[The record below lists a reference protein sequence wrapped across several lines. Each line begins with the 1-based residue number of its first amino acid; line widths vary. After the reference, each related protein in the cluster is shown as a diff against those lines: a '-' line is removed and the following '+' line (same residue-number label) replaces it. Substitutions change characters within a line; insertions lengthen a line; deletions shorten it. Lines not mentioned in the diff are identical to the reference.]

1 MEINPMT
8 LEYGKEKF
16 ELFSRLTETLQTYL
30 KSNKIEKALKIA
42 HERHGVL
49 VSLLENAAIIGLDRS
64 QYAMQ
69 AMECVRSEQSLAKHG
84 TSQNR
89 SDFIS
94 RKSAFKAYGTY
105 AA

>member
-1 MEINPMT
+1 MIPN
-8 LEYGKEKF
+8 YGKEKF

-30 KSNKIEKALKIA
+30 KSKKIEKALKIA

-49 VSLLENAAIIGLDRS
+49 VSLLENAAIMGLDRS
-64 QYAMQ
+64 AYAMQ

-105 AA
+105 AT

>member
-1 MEINPMT
+1 MEINSMIPN
-8 LEYGKEKF
+8 YGKEKF
-16 ELFSRLTETLQTYL
+16 ELFSRLTETLQSYMKL
-30 KSNKIEKALKIA
+30 NKIEKALKIA

-49 VSLLENAAIIGLDRS
+49 VSLLENATIIGLHRS
-64 QYAMQ
+64 EYAMQ

>member
-8 LEYGKEKF
+8 PEYGKEKF
-16 ELFSRLTETLQTYL
+16 EVFSRLTETLQTYM
-30 KSNKIEKALKIA
+30 KSNKIEKAVKIA

-49 VSLLENAAIIGLDRS
+49 VSLLENATVIGLARS
-64 QYAMQ
+64 EYAMQ
-69 AMECVRSEQSLAKHG
+69 AMECVRSEQGLAKNG

-89 SDFIS
+89 GDFIS

>member
-8 LEYGKEKF
+8 SEYGKEKF
-16 ELFSRLTETLQTYL
+16 ELFSRLTETLQTYME
-30 KSNKIEKALKIA
+30 SNRIEKAIRIA
-42 HERHGVL
+42 HERHAVL
-49 VSLLENAAIIGLDRS
+49 VSLLENAAIMGLARS
-64 QYAMQ
+64 EYATQ
-69 AMECVRSEQSLAKHG
+69 AMECIRNEQSLARHG

-94 RKSAFKAYGTY
+94 RKSAFKAYGTS

>member
-8 LEYGKEKF
+8 PEYGKEKL
-16 ELFSRLTETLQTYL
+16 ELFSQLTTTLQTYM
-30 KSNKIEKALKIA
+30 KSNKIEKAVKIA

-49 VSLLENAAIIGLDRS
+49 VSLLENASVMGLDLS
-64 QYAMQ
+64 EYAMQ
-69 AMECVRSEQSLAKHG
+69 AMECVRNEKSLAKHG

-89 SDFIS
+89 NDFVS
-94 RKSAFKAYGTY
+94 RKSAFKAYGTR